1 MWNLLALWLG
11 PPGLVK
17 TQMKVTKSI
26 LISAQPF
33 SYFVIRD
40 QPWQVISERTSAG
53 GGAQD
58 SWGGEQV
65 LYGQFNV
72 NGFGDYVCKANENVM
87 SVDKC
92 S

>member
-1 MWNLLALWLG
+1 MG
-11 PPGLVK
+11 PPGVVK

-26 LISAQPF
+26 LISAPPF

-40 QPWQVISERTSAG
+40 QPGQVLSERTSAG

-58 SWGGEQV
+58 EWGGEQV
-65 LYGQFNV
+65 LYGQSNV
-72 NGFGDYVCKANENVM
+72 VFGFGDYTCKANENVM
-87 SVDKC
+87 PGEKC